1 MVERDKIMEH
11 REREERSKHLE
22 PIEITSCYI
31 GPEISPEQFV
41 PEHIF
46 MFLAKG
52 DVAGYDGDKKY
63 TMKSGEYCLIRKNH
77 LARYTKQEDN
87 GAFEKVVVVFDE
99 AFLKQF
105 QQKHQIRRNGIAAKG
120 AFYELTKTNL
130 VPNFIRSLMPYYNG
144 AHKIDEAFDQV
155 KREELLL
162 ILLQT
167 NPELVNIL
175 FDFGI
180 PEKIDLEAFMNRN
193 YKFNVGMERFAYLTG
208 RSLSSFKRDFVKIFA
223 ETPSRWLI
231 KKRLK
236 EAHFLINR
244 KQQKPN
250 DIYLDLGFEDL
261 SHFSFAFKK
270 LFGYAPSQL
279 AQAT

>member
-1 MVERDKIMEH
+1 MATV
-11 REREERSKHLE
+11 
-22 PIEITSCYI
+22 EITSCYI
-31 GPEISPEQFV
+31 GPEISPEQFI

-52 DVAGYDGDKKY
+52 NATAYDGDKKY
-63 TMKSGEYCLIRKNH
+63 TIKGGEYCLIRKNY
-77 LARYTKQEDN
+77 LARYTKTEDN

-105 QQKHQIRRNGIAAKG
+105 QQKHGIKKTGTVAKG
-120 AFYELTKTNL
+120 AFYELQKTPL
-130 VPNFIRSLMPYYNG
+130 VPHFVSSLMPYYQG
-144 AHKIDEAFDQV
+144 GHQIEGAFDLV

-167 NPELVNIL
+167 NPDLANVL

-180 PEKIDLEAFMNRN
+180 PAKIDLEAFMNKN
-193 YKFNVGMERFAYLTG
+193 YKFNVGIERFAYLTG
-208 RSLSSFKRDFVKIFA
+208 RSLSSFKRDFLKVFA
-223 ETPSRWLI
+223 DTPSRWLI
-231 KKRLK
+231 QKRLK
-236 EAHFLINR
+236 EAHFLLTK
-244 KQQKPN
+244 KQQKPT

-270 LFGYAPSQL
+270 LFGYAPTKL
-279 AQAT
+279 VEG

>member
-1 MVERDKIMEH
+1 MET
-11 REREERSKHLE
+11 
-22 PIEITSCYI
+22 IEIKSCYI
-31 GPEISPEQFV
+31 GPEISPEHFI

-63 TMKSGEYCLIRKNH
+63 TMKSGEYVLVRKNH
-77 LARYTKQEDN
+77 LARYTKQEDD
-87 GAFEKVVVVFDE
+87 GAFEKVVVVFEE

-105 QQKHQIRRNGIAAKG
+105 QQKHQIKRTGTVAKG
-120 AFYELTKTNL
+120 AFFELKKTEL
-130 VPNFIRSLMPYYNG
+130 VPNFVRSLMPYYNDG
-144 AHKIDEAFDQV
+144 HKIDSAFDLI

-162 ILLQT
+162 ILLQA
-167 NPELVNIL
+167 NPDLVNIL

-180 PEKIDLEAFMNRN
+180 PEKIDLEVFMNHN
-193 YKFNVGMERFAYLTG
+193 YKFNVGIERFAYLTG
-208 RSLSSFKRDFVKIFA
+208 RSLSSFKRDFMRIFA
-223 ETPSRWLI
+223 ETPNRWLV

-236 EAHFLINR
+236 EAHFLINKKKER
-244 KQQKPN
+244 PT

-270 LFGYAPSQL
+270 LFGYAPTRL
-279 AQAT
+279 AE